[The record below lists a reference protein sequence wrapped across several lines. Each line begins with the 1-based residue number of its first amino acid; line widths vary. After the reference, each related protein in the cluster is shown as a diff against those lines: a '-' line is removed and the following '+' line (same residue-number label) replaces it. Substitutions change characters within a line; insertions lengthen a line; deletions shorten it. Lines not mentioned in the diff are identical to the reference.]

1 MIHSAFVK
9 NIIPKQT
16 IKTLFHQ
23 NIAYSG
29 YIRRFSNEIRFIKST
44 KELSSDIIG
53 ETVKIQG
60 WLHFMRKMGK
70 IVFFVV
76 NDGYDD
82 IQVKM
87 TKDIG
92 I

>member
-1 MIHSAFVK
+1 MIGSALMK
-9 NIIPKQT
+9 NIFSKRTLRT
-16 IKTLFHQ
+16 IISQK
-23 NIAYSG
+23 NAYSG
-29 YIRRFSNEIRFIKST
+29 YINRFSTDIHILRST
-44 KELSSDIIG
+44 KELSSDIVG
-53 ETVKIQG
+53 ETVKIEG

-76 NDGYDD
+76 NDGYED